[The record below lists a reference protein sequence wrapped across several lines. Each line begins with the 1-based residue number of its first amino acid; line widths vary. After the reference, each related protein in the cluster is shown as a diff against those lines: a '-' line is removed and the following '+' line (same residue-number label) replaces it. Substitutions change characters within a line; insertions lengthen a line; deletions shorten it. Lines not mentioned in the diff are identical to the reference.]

1 MKERRRYL
9 ALGAWSVLVLSGI
22 FLLYYSARENMNRAC
37 EQAIIDRHE
46 QKCSLLEA
54 VYNREITLARLLSES
69 EAAIAYCSLPVDS
82 PARLAAA
89 ERIRNYSRFITSREV
104 FWCAATDMMFN
115 IVDDDKVT
123 SYKVKPDAPEN
134 YWWYL
139 TIVGGQPY
147 NVNVNFNPDLG
158 RTNVWINAPVLAPD
172 GQALGLVGAGID
184 INEVLQGIYE
194 QVAPDIQIVLFNGN
208 YEVTIDR
215 DLANIVAKRHIF
227 EIAPGSPQF
236 ISTYAEP
243 LRKKQ
248 VEGARRRPE
257 WYADQTQHVVKRDGR
272 SIAALSYMPTLNW
285 YMYSSL
291 PLTWSMLAESE
302 FVGMPLTT
310 YAGLAVLWLAVGA
323 LGFWAIRQ
331 NWRLSALMRKAAEVS
346 QMKSHF
352 VSLVS
357 HEMLTPINAI
367 TGVAAL
373 VKQED
378 PPKKIRQYA
387 TDIAAAADRLLSMVN
402 NAIDLTQFE
411 TGKITPQNQPYQLR
425 SLLFDVISRLR
436 AKLGEKPLWL
446 AVNVDPQ
453 LPRTLRGDAARLRR
467 IIGVIADNAVKYTEE
482 GSIALTARGEWNHGK
497 FSLVIDIADTG
508 VGMSADTVGQI
519 FSFDKLFRSRSM
531 RMSHHGEHGAGL
543 ALASAYSWAQAMG
556 GEITVTTVAAK
567 GSVFTTRFPQ
577 IVVNREPLA
586 RAARAAD
593 CRALVLEPRELL
605 RASLVDALKALN
617 VAVETVDDCK
627 MVGETVLRPARPFS
641 HIFITAKIWN
651 VAITA
656 LNAAYQAQPNSFAP
670 RCRLCR
676 MVEISALSNVE
687 NDGALAAGLTPT
699 FPARVE
705 TVELPLWAEPLTR
718 LLDAPASA
726 DAKTPDDKNSA
737 DWTAPRA
744 RILAVDD
751 MQMNLLVVRGL
762 LKKRG
767 VQVCECLSGKEA
779 LEKVRAAA
787 ATGEKFHLVLLDYMM
802 PEMDGLETLT
812 RLREIDPQL
821 RVVVLTASLD
831 EDVREQFLRQ
841 GAVGY
846 LNKPV
851 YANLLN
857 EILLEHLPPAVVE
870 RG

>member
-9 ALGAWSVLVLSGI
+9 AFGAWGALVLAGI
-22 FLLYYSARENMNRAC
+22 FLLYYSARENINRAC
-37 EQAIIDRHE
+37 ERAIIDRHE

-69 EAAIAYCSLPVDS
+69 EAAIAYCSLPVGS

-89 ERIRNYSRFITSREV
+89 ERIRSFSRFITSREV
-104 FWCAATDMMFN
+104 FWCAAADMMFN
-115 IVDDDKVT
+115 IVDDDEIT

-139 TIVGGQPY
+139 TTMSGQPY
-147 NVNVNFNPDLG
+147 NVNINFNLDLG
-158 RTNVWINAPVLAPD
+158 KINVWINAPVLAPD
-172 GQALGLVGAGID
+172 GKALGLVGAGID
-184 INEVLQGIYE
+184 INEVLRGIYD
-194 QVAPDIQIVLFNGN
+194 QVAPGIQIVLFNGN

-215 DLANIVAKRHIF
+215 DIANIVAKRHIF
-227 EIAPGSPQF
+227 AVAPDSPQF
-236 ISTYAEP
+236 ISTYAGP
-243 LRKKQ
+243 LRQKQ
-248 VEGARRRPE
+248 IEGARRRPE
-257 WYADQTQHVVKRDGR
+257 WYADQTQHIVKRDER
-272 SIAALSYMPTLNW
+272 SIEALSYMPTLNW

-291 PLTWSMLAESE
+291 PLTWSMLAERG
-302 FVGMPLTT
+302 FVEMPLTT
-310 YAGLAVLWLAVGA
+310 YKGLVVLWLAIAA
-323 LGFWAIRQ
+323 LGFWAIGQ
-331 NWRLSALMRKAAEVS
+331 NWRLSALMRKTAEVS

-373 VKQED
+373 VKQEN
-378 PPKKIRQYA
+378 PPEKIRQYA

-411 TGKITPQNQPYQLR
+411 GGKITPQNQPYQLR

-446 AVNVDPQ
+446 AVSVDPQ

-467 IIGVIADNAVKYTEE
+467 ILCVIADNAVKYTAE
-482 GSIALTARGEWNHGK
+482 GSITLTARGKWGNGK
-497 FSLVIDIADTG
+497 FSLIIDIADTG
-508 VGMSADTVGQI
+508 VGMSADEAGQI

-543 ALASAYSWAQAMG
+543 ALATVHSWAQAMG
-556 GEITVTTVAAK
+556 GEITVTTAVAK

-577 IVVNREPLA
+577 TVVNREPLA

-593 CRALVLEPRELL
+593 CRALVIEPRELL
-605 RASLVDALKALN
+605 RASLADALKALN
-617 VAVETVDDCK
+617 VAVEAVGDLR
-627 MVGETVLRPARPFS
+627 MVGETVRARPFS
-641 HIFITAKIWN
+641 HIFVATKIWN
-651 VAITA
+651 AAMTV
-656 LNAAYQAQPNSFAP
+656 LNAAYKNHSDSFAP
-670 RCRLCR
+670 RCVLCR
-676 MVEISALSNVE
+676 MVEISALSGVE
-687 NDGALAAGLTPT
+687 NDGASPQPI

-718 LLDAPASA
+718 LLDDPAPAGA
-726 DAKTPDDKNSA
+726 ETPDANNFA

-767 VQVCECLSGKEA
+767 AQVCECLSGKEA

-787 ATGEKFHLVLLDYMM
+787 ATGENFHLVLLDYMM
-802 PEMDGLETLT
+802 PEMDGMETLT
-812 RLREIDPQL
+812 RLLEIDPQL

-831 EDVREQFLRQ
+831 ENVREQFFRQ

-870 RG
+870 RR